1 MVHLAGYS
9 SHLVCFS
16 VRVSVVYPTF
26 PRLYPSSVTRVLRS
40 SFTPSTRAGGGPS
53 RNVERRGTRRYEED
67 TSETTNG
74 GHE

>member
-26 PRLYPSSVTRVLRS
+26 PTSFVTAGRS
-40 SFTPSTRAGGGPS
+40 PS
-53 RNVERRGTRRYEED
+53 RFA
-67 TSETTNG
+67 
-74 GHE
+74 